1 MIVAADAYLA
11 GERPPAPLC
20 SQLDKLPVLCYN
32 VIQIPIQGGAMI
44 DRRRKTVTI
53 RFAEAEIAAIQK
65 AAQAEGRTTSQ
76 YVRWVVL
83 QAAGVGHEKQSNP
96 QG

>member
-1 MIVAADAYLA
+1 
-11 GERPPAPLC
+11 
-20 SQLDKLPVLCYN
+20 
-32 VIQIPIQGGAMI
+32 MI

-83 QAAGVGHEKQSNP
+83 QAASAPTAAQKEA
-96 QG
+96 